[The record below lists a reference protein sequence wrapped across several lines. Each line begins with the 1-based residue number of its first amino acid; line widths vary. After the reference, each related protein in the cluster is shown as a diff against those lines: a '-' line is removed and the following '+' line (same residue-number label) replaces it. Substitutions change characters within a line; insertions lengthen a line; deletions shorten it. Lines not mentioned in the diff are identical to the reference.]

1 MMQSRP
7 GGAMPARN
15 HGRAWCLGVR
25 CLAWGLAVLL
35 GLAAVAH
42 AADIMSPEERA
53 ALAELKQ
60 IRLVYDWKY
69 PPFEFLGED
78 GRFSGLAADF
88 IKEIENSLGVA
99 IRAEAER
106 DWPALLESLKERRA
120 DMAPAMAYT
129 AERAQYLLFTDPY
142 VHLPTVVFT
151 QKHFK
156 HIDGLADLRGLR
168 VGVVNGY
175 VSHAFLKS
183 NYPDTFTIVPVNN
196 IQEGLRQTAFGD
208 LDAFVENVG
217 VASYYIEQ
225 EGLRNLRVAATTE
238 HETAL
243 SMAVR
248 SDRPLLFSAIQKA
261 LANIPQERRRA
272 LLDKWVHP
280 QERQIRTLT
289 WLLYAAIG
297 LLSVTVALLG
307 VLLYRSLALRR
318 AYQNKAQEL
327 AAELERSLTF
337 QQALRASEEKYR
349 AIFDHAPIGIFRCT
363 YGDGLQEV
371 NAALARMHGFSSPE
385 AMLGGLEH
393 LPLNSYLRPQGS
405 RDIRSALA
413 VSPQGLRLEALLGRR
428 DGQAFPAIINASLQ
442 YDAAGEPAS
451 INGLVEDVAERRQAE
466 EALRESEARYRSVI
480 ENIQD
485 MYYRTDREGRLVMLS
500 PSTPRQL
507 GYDSVDEL
515 LGRPAADFWMEPDKR
530 HALLERIAVEGRV
543 LDYEVTLK
551 DKSGGPVLVSTTSA
565 YYRDGEGRV
574 LGVEGIFRDIT
585 GRKQLEMQ
593 LADQLAFQQALLDT
607 IPYAVFYKGTDCR
620 FLGFNKAY
628 EDWFGVRRQDLIGK
642 TVLDL
647 DYLPAEDR
655 AAYQAEDEAVIA
667 GAEPVHKEMSIPL
680 ADGAV
685 HQTLYSVTGFR
696 LSGGASGGLIG
707 VIVDITEHK
716 KMQELMIQ
724 TEKMMSVGGLA
735 AGMAHELNNP
745 LGIILQSVQNMERRL
760 SPALPG
766 NLEVA
771 RRLGLEMDSI
781 AAYMRARNI
790 DEYLRGIQEAGDRAA
805 RIIRT
810 MLDFSRSSQSLR
822 ASCNVNALL
831 DMAVDLAANDYDL
844 KKRYDFKGIRIE
856 RDYDP
861 TLPPVECMET
871 EIVQV
876 LLNIIKNAAQA
887 MADRGQRPDP
897 PTLRLITRHDPDAAR
912 IEIRDNGPG
921 MDEATRRRV
930 FEPFFTTK
938 PQGEGT
944 GLGLSVGFFII
955 AQKHKGRISVASRLG
970 QGTAFA
976 VEIPLGDAQ
985 T

>member
-1 MMQSRP
+1 ML
-7 GGAMPARN
+7 ARN
-15 HGRAWCLGVR
+15 HGRAWGLGPL

-35 GLAAVAH
+35 GLAAAAR
-42 AADIMSPEERA
+42 AADILSPEERA

-88 IKEIENSLGVA
+88 IKEIEDSLGVS
-99 IRAEAER
+99 IRAEAEH

-129 AERAQYLLFTDPY
+129 AQRAQYLLFTDPY
-142 VHLPTVVFT
+142 VLLPTVVFT
-151 QKHFK
+151 QKNFK
-156 HIDGLADLRGLR
+156 SIDGLADLHGLR

-183 NYPDTFTIVPVNN
+183 NYPDSFTIVPVNN

-289 WLLYAAIG
+289 GLLYAAIG
-297 LLSVTVALLG
+297 LLSVTVVLLG
-307 VLLYRSLALRR
+307 VLLYRARALRR
-318 AYQNKAQEL
+318 AYQTKAREL
-327 AAELERSLTF
+327 AAELDRSLAF

-371 NAALARMHGFSSPE
+371 NAALARMHGFASPE

-393 LPLNSYLRPQGS
+393 LPLSSYLRPQGS

-413 VSPQGLRLEALLGRR
+413 VSSQGLRLEALLGRR

-442 YDAAGEPAS
+442 YDAAGEPAC
-451 INGLVEDVAERRQAE
+451 INGVVEDVAERRQAE

-507 GYDSVDEL
+507 GYDSAEEL
-515 LGRPAADFWMEPDKR
+515 LGRSAADFWMETDKR

-551 DKSGGPVLVSTTSA
+551 DKTGGPVLVSTTSA

-585 GRKQLEMQ
+585 GRKRLEMQ

-628 EDWFGVRRQDLIGK
+628 EDWFGVRRQDLVGK
-642 TVLDL
+642 TVLEL

-655 AAYQAEDEAVIA
+655 AAYHAEDEAVIA
-667 GAEPVHKEMSIPL
+667 GAEAVHKEMPIPL

-685 HQTLYSVTGFR
+685 HQTLYSVTGFH

-760 SPALPG
+760 SPTLPG
-766 NLEVA
+766 NLEAA
-771 RRLGLEMDSI
+771 RRLGLEIDSI
-781 AAYMRARNI
+781 AAYVRARNI

-822 ASCNVNALL
+822 ASCNINALL

-856 RDYDP
+856 RDYDT

-887 MADRGQRPDP
+887 MMDRGQRPDT
-897 PTLRLITRHDPDAAR
+897 PTLRLVTLHDSDAAR

-955 AQKHKGRISVASRLG
+955 AQKHKGRISVASRPG
-970 QGTAFA
+970 QGTTFA
-976 VEIPLGDAQ
+976 IEIPLG
-985 T
+985 